1 LKKNFDRLRTA
12 TDQDDKPLKIIALP
26 MPGYI
31 GSPSERLP
39 ASYANFYIANHCVL
53 VPVYNHPNDKQALA
67 ILEPLFPDRKIIP
80 IPSTALIWGLG
91 GVHCL
96 TKQQP
101 A

>member
-1 LKKNFDRLRTA
+1 
-12 TDQDDKPLKIIALP
+12 

-39 ASYANFYIANHCVL
+39 ATYANFYIANKSVL
-53 VPVYNHPNDKQALA
+53 VPVYNQPNDKEALA
-67 ILEPLFPDRKIIP
+67 ILEPLFPDREIIP
-80 IPSTALIWGLG
+80 IPSTALISGLG